1 MSLTCETSITKIQP
15 DDKMQDKNSPVRNK
29 FVGQGMFLFIDQI
42 LLAIANWLY
51 WLVISKFASTSEI
64 GQATS
69 VYSLVLLISY
79 VSQIGLEY
87 PLLKRSSLHRSQ
99 VLGTVLAIELIMTL
113 GSIAAVI
120 FLANTDMYHASLGG
134 YVLLIAAAFLIL
146 SPLSFIGRYAL
157 LGISNA
163 RTVLIFNIVATSAKF
178 LTAYILLSMGF
189 GVFGIL
195 FSFVIASLAA
205 AVGMMS
211 IAGRRLSFRPVRD
224 KRRIIEVLKE
234 GLSNAPSKLSRVIVM
249 TLSVILLA
257 SFGISDS
264 DIGIFYIAMMLS
276 VVGASLSASMSFTV
290 IPASTESK
298 VDLSSGSLRL
308 GLSFTAPIV
317 AALIVAPRDILS
329 IIGPQYASADTVLL
343 VLSMGILPTAIAIN
357 AISKFNNLGHG
368 RKIIAIGVI
377 QTVGFL
383 AFFFILVPYYGIL
396 GAAYSIVIAYTA
408 SAVFAIYVFETAE
421 RRYVANSVVA
431 IIIGCAVGYAI
442 NLMLGHSLPTIV
454 SSVVATSVVLL
465 ALKSTSVSELR
476 QLIVTMRNA
485 RGSHI

>member
-15 DDKMQDKNSPVRNK
+15 DDKMQDKNSPMRTK
-29 FVGQGMFLFIDQI
+29 FVGQGMLLFIDQI
-42 LLAIANWLY
+42 LLAITNWFY
-51 WLVISKFASTSEI
+51 WLVISRFASTSEI

-69 VYSLVLLISY
+69 VYSLVLLIAV

-87 PLLKRSSLHRSQ
+87 PLLKKSSLQRSH
-99 VLGTVLAIELIMTL
+99 VFGTALAIELIMTS
-113 GSIAAVI
+113 GAIAAVI

-134 YVLLIAAAFLIL
+134 YVLVAITFLALMQI
-146 SPLSFIGRYAL
+146 SFISRYAL

-163 RTVLIFNIVATSAKF
+163 RSVVVFNIVATGGKF

-195 FSFVIASLAA
+195 FSFLIASLISAI
-205 AVGMMS
+205 GMMS
-211 IAGRRLSFRPVRD
+211 IAGRQLSFKPVRD
-224 KRRIIEVLKE
+224 KLHVLEVLKE
-234 GLSNAPSKLSRVIVM
+234 GLSNAPSKLSRIIIM

-317 AALIVAPRDILS
+317 AALIVAPKEILS
-329 IIGPQYASADTVLL
+329 VIGAEYASASTVLF
-343 VLSMGILPTAIAIN
+343 VLSIGILPTTIAMN

-377 QTVGFL
+377 QVAGFL
-383 AFFFILVPYYGIL
+383 ISFFILVPHYGDL
-396 GAAYSIVIAYTA
+396 GAAYSILISSTA
-408 SAVFAIYVFETAE
+408 SAVFAVPLFERAE
-421 RRYVANSVVA
+421 RRYIANSVIAV
-431 IIIGCAVGYAI
+431 IIGSTTGYVI
-442 NLMLGHSLPTIV
+442 NFMFEHSLLTII

-465 ALKSTSVSELR
+465 ALRNTSVSELR
-476 QLIVTMRNA
+476 QLIRSMNKP
-485 RGSHI
+485 SSIP

>member
-15 DDKMQDKNSPVRNK
+15 DDKMQDKNSPMRTK
-29 FVGQGMFLFIDQI
+29 FVGQGMLLFIDQI
-42 LLAIANWLY
+42 LLAITNWFY
-51 WLVISKFASTSEI
+51 WLVISRFASTSEI

-69 VYSLVLLISY
+69 VYSLVLLIAV

-87 PLLKRSSLHRSQ
+87 PLLKKSSLQRSH
-99 VLGTVLAIELIMTL
+99 VFGTALAIELIMTS
-113 GSIAAVI
+113 GAIAAVI
-120 FLANTDMYHASLGG
+120 FLANTDMYHVSLGG
-134 YVLLIAAAFLIL
+134 YVLVAVTFLAL
-146 SPLSFIGRYAL
+146 SQISFISRYAL

-163 RTVLIFNIVATSAKF
+163 RSVVVFNIVATGGKF

-195 FSFVIASLAA
+195 FSFLIASLISAI
-205 AVGMMS
+205 GMMS
-211 IAGRRLSFRPVRD
+211 IAGRQLSFKPVRD
-224 KRRIIEVLKE
+224 TRHVIEVLKE
-234 GLSNAPSKLSRVIVM
+234 GLSNAPSKLSRTIIM

-329 IIGPQYASADTVLL
+329 IIGPQYASADTILL
-343 VLSMGILPTAIAIN
+343 VLAMGIMPIAISVN
-357 AISKFNNLGHG
+357 AVSKFNNLDHG
-368 RKIIAIGVI
+368 RRVIAIGII
-377 QTVGFL
+377 QAVGFL
-383 AFFFILVPYYGIL
+383 ASFFILVPYYGIL
-396 GAAYSIVIAYTA
+396 GAAYSILIAYTA
-408 SAVFAIYVFETAE
+408 SAVYAVAMFETYE
-421 RRYVANSVVA
+421 RRYVSNCIVA
-431 IIIGCAVGYAI
+431 IIIGCAAGYAI

-454 SSVVATSVVLL
+454 SSVAATSVVLL
-465 ALKSTSVSELR
+465 ALRNTSVSELR
-476 QLIVTMRNA
+476 QLVLTMRNP